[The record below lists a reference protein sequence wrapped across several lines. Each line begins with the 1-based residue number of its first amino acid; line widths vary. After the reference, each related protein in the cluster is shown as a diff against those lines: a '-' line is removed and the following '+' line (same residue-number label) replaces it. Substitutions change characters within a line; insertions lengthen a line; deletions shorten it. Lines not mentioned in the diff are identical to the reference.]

1 MNVLTIS
8 NSFGVDATRYL
19 HQIARQEGVD
29 LNVACLYIGGCVL
42 ERHYRNM
49 ISEER
54 AYELF
59 YNGSNTCF
67 KVSMKEALLNRS
79 WDIISIQQGSFHS
92 AFSDKYDPYAESIAA
107 YIRECCPKAKLV
119 IQQTWAFQEGNER
132 LDRVGFP
139 SQAAMFAEIEKAYEK
154 MVKTVDADGL
164 IPSGKLVQLLGENG
178 IENTHRDGLHVTKG
192 LGRYAL
198 GLLWYRML
206 TGRSVANNAFRDFD
220 EPVTEEE
227 IAIATR
233 LVESFQPVF

>member
-19 HQIARQEGVD
+19 HQIARQEDVV

-42 ERHYRNM
+42 AKHYRNM

-54 AYELF
+54 AYELY

-67 KVSMKEALLNRS
+67 HVSMKEALLNRS
-79 WDIISIQQGSFHS
+79 WDVISIQQGSVHS
-92 AFSDKYDPYAESIAA
+92 AFPDQYEPYAESLAA
-107 YIRECCPKAKLV
+107 YIRECCPKAKLI
-119 IQQTWAFQEGNER
+119 IQQTWAFEEGNER
-132 LDRVGFP
+132 LEKVGFP
-139 SQAAMFAEIEKAYEK
+139 SQSAMFAEIEKAYEK

-164 IPSGKLVQLLGENG
+164 IPSGKMVQLLAENG
-178 IENTHRDGLHVTKG
+178 VKTHRDGLHVTRG

-198 GLLWYRML
+198 ALLWYKTL
-206 TGRSVANNAFRDFD
+206 TGKTVANNAFRDFD

-227 IAIATR
+227 AALAAR
-233 LVESFQPVF
+233 LAEKLAPVV

>member
-19 HQIARQEGVD
+19 HQIARQEGVH

-42 ERHYRNM
+42 ARHYRNM

-54 AYELF
+54 AYELY
-59 YNGSNTCF
+59 YNGSGTSF
-67 KVSMKEALLNRS
+67 MVSMKEALLNRS
-79 WDIISIQQGSFHS
+79 WDVISIQQGSVHS
-92 AFSDKYDPYAESIAA
+92 AFPDQYEPYAESLAA
-107 YIRECCPKAKLV
+107 YIRECCPKAKLI
-119 IQQTWAFQEGNER
+119 IQQTWAYAEGDER
-132 LDRVGFP
+132 LDKVGFP

-164 IPSGKLVQLLGENG
+164 IPSGRMVQLLGENG
-178 IENTHRDGLHVTKG
+178 IEKTHRDGLHVTKG

-198 GLLWYRML
+198 ALLWYRTL

-220 EPVTEEE
+220 ELVTEEE

-233 LVESFQPVF
+233 LAEELVPVN

>member
-19 HQIARQEGVD
+19 HQIARQEGVE
-29 LNVACLYIGGCVL
+29 LNVACLYISGCKL
-42 ERHYRNM
+42 EQHYRHM
-49 ISEER
+49 ISGER
-54 AYELF
+54 AYTLY
-59 YNGSNTCF
+59 YNGCRTGF
-67 KVSMKEALLNRS
+67 PVSMKEALLNRT
-79 WDIISIQQGSFHS
+79 WDVISTQQGSFHS
-92 AFSDKYDPYAESIAA
+92 AFPDQYDPYAESIVA

-119 IQQTWAFQEGNER
+119 LQQTWAFEEGNER
-132 LDRVGFP
+132 LEKVGFP
-139 SQAAMFAEIEKAYEK
+139 SQAAMFAEIEKAYDK
-154 MVKTVDADGL
+154 MVKTVDADAL

-178 IENTHRDGLHVTKG
+178 IEKTHRDGLHVTRG

-198 GLLWYRML
+198 GLLWYRTL

-233 LVESFQPVF
+233 LAEELAPV